1 MDPKISDQDMRKFCS
16 GGQNSWQVD
25 EDVSKIIFN
34 RTEEYDRAL
43 EQLEDLANVLFA
55 TIDSTVKWKLDGVL
69 EDSSNLV
76 KGIHLARRMLV
87 CLTESFDPSQF
98 KEAVGNQEQVQEPEQ

>member
-1 MDPKISDQDMRKFCS
+1 MCKFCTS
-16 GGQNSWQVD
+16 GQNSWEVV

-43 EQLEDLANVLFA
+43 EQLGYLANVLFA
-55 TIDSTVKWKLDGVL
+55 TIDTTVKWKLDGVL

-76 KGIHLARRMLV
+76 KGIHVARQMLV
-87 CLTESFDPSQF
+87 CLTETFNPDQL
-98 KEAVGNQEQVQEPEQ
+98 KEAAGNQEQAKEPEQ